1 MKITKKQY
9 DSIKAKCQSSGSN
22 TYDTKKYRYCF
33 LATGELARC
42 DIAII
47 GTTAGLDP
55 NEWET
60 VGADA

>member
-1 MKITKKQY
+1 MKMSKKNY
-9 DSIKAKCQSSGSN
+9 DSIVAKCQQSGKN
-22 TYDTKKYRYCF
+22 TYDTKKYRYRF
-33 LATGELARC
+33 LATGELVRC
-42 DIAII
+42 DASII